1 VRELENAIERA
12 LILAGPDDI
21 APSLLSLASPLAGA
35 SAGRAAALLVDGFN
49 LDAFERDLLLAALER
64 TGGNKSA
71 AARLLGI
78 TRRRLYSRLESLDD
92 TAPTDD
98 DT

>member
-1 VRELENAIERA
+1 
-12 LILAGPDDI
+12 
-21 APSLLSLASPLAGA
+21 LLSLTSPLAGGGG
-35 SAGRAAALLVDGFN
+35 GRASSLLVDGFN

-64 TGGNKSA
+64 TKGNKSA

-78 TRRRLYSRLESLDD
+78 TRRRLYSRLESLED
-92 TAPTDD
+92 AGPTDD